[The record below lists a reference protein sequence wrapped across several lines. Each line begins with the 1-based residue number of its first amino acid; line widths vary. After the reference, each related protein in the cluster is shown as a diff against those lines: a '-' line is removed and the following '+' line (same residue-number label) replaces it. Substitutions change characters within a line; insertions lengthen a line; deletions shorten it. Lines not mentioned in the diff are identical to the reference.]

1 MDIKDVALKYLTSR
15 ARTRGEM
22 EKHLREKGF
31 EKEEIQETIQ
41 RLEQLHYLDDMDYCL
56 RYFEYAF
63 GKGRGTLRAKRELEE
78 KGVSRE
84 IIQIA
89 FEEYEAEESELD
101 RARQQ
106 AAKIAAGKEPDRKL
120 MAKIGRRLTT
130 MGYSSDVIYQVI
142 GGYMRN
148 EYE

>member
-1 MDIKDVALKYLTSR
+1 MDIKDTALKYLTSR
-15 ARTRGEM
+15 ARTCGEIA
-22 EKHLREKGF
+22 KHLREKGF
-31 EKEEIQETIQ
+31 EQEEIQETIE
-41 RLEQLHYLDDMDYCL
+41 RLKQLHYLDDMDYCL
-56 RYFEYAF
+56 QYFAYAF
-63 GKGRGTLRAKRELEE
+63 GKGRGALRAKRELEE

-89 FEEYEAEESELD
+89 FEEYEAEESELE

-142 GGYMRN
+142 GSYMRN
-148 EYE
+148 EYD